1 MKRDQYFPH
10 EVNLRQT
17 SEFMHLIE
25 KEGMAGY
32 GIYWGLIEYLR
43 SQDNYTGDF
52 RVLKPLAVQLRTTPN
67 KILKVLKDYNLFE
80 VSDFTFRSRK
90 LSETMKPLEQKRQQ
104 INQRS
109 TGGSAEGMGE
119 GRPRVD
125 QKTAH
130 NSLKTSTT
138 SDTVKKSKV
147 KKSKEYTSSAEET
160 ASSSTPSLSIRLPW
174 ETYVDEL
181 DKEQQWKEI
190 MAMRSGLK
198 KEFFSLYPRIVECF
212 KNHVRALG
220 KERSILSSSDAKHY
234 FCFFLN
240 PGSTT
245 FQRLMA
251 QLKQPS
257 DKDSPYRFEE
267 RDPTTGQRSYCGV
280 PIPDGAPPRP
290 NAQAV
295 WNNETKQWKF

>member
-1 MKRDQYFPH
+1 MKKDQYFPH
-10 EVNLRQT
+10 EANLRQT

-43 SQDNYTGDF
+43 SQDNYIGDL
-52 RVLKPLAVQLRTTPN
+52 RVLKSLSSQMRTSITRLLR
-67 KILKVLKDYNLFE
+67 ILKNYGLFE
-80 VSDFTFRSRK
+80 LTDYTFQSSR
-90 LSETMKPLEQKRQQ
+90 LITLMKPLESKRKLMDKRSSDDDET
-104 INQRS
+104 INLRN
-109 TGGSAEGMGE
+109 
-119 GRPRVD
+119 RR
-125 QKTAH
+125 
-130 NSLKTSTT
+130 NSLETNTT
-138 SDTVKKSKV
+138 SVTVKKSKE
-147 KKSKEYTSSAEET
+147 KKSKENTSSAEEV
-160 ASSSTPSLSIRLPW
+160 AAVVAAPLSCKLPW
-174 ETYVDEL
+174 EEYVDEL

-190 MAMRSGLK
+190 MAMRTGLK
-198 KEFFSLYPRIVECF
+198 MEFFSLYPRIVECF

-220 KERSILSSSDAKHY
+220 KERSILSSSDAKQY
-234 FCFFLN
+234 FCFFLA
-240 PGSTT
+240 PGSNT

-280 PIPDGAPPRP
+280 PIPPDAPPRP

-295 WNNETKQWKF
+295 WNEETHQWNF

>member
-1 MKRDQYFPH
+1 MKKDQYFPH
-10 EVNLRQT
+10 EANLRQT

-43 SQDNYTGDF
+43 SQDNYIGDL
-52 RVLKPLAVQLRTTPN
+52 RVLKSLSAQMRTSITRLLR
-67 KILKVLKDYNLFE
+67 ILKNYGLFE
-80 VSDFTFRSRK
+80 LTDYTFQSSR
-90 LSETMKPLEQKRQQ
+90 LITLMKPLESKRKLMDKRSSNDDET
-104 INQRS
+104 INLRN
-109 TGGSAEGMGE
+109 
-119 GRPRVD
+119 RR
-125 QKTAH
+125 
-130 NSLKTSTT
+130 NSLETNTT
-138 SDTVKKSKV
+138 SVTVKKSKE
-147 KKSKEYTSSAEET
+147 KKSKENTSSAEEV
-160 ASSSTPSLSIRLPW
+160 AAVVAAPLSCKLPW
-174 ETYVDEL
+174 EEYVDEL

-198 KEFFSLYPRIVECF
+198 MEFFSLYPRIVECF

-220 KERSILSSSDAKHY
+220 KERSILSSSDAKQY
-234 FCFFLN
+234 FCFFLA
-240 PGSTT
+240 PGSNT

-280 PIPDGAPPRP
+280 PIPPDAPPRP

-295 WNNETKQWKF
+295 WNEETHQWNF